1 MSDADLVHE
10 LKRQSAVAAADLIED
25 GMVVGLG
32 TGSTAALFVEELGQR
47 VRDGLQIVGI
57 PTSKATEAQALSL
70 GISLVSFE
78 THPVIDLT
86 VDGADEVER
95 GTLNLIKGLGGAL
108 LREKIVAASSRRM
121 VVVADDRKIV
131 DHLGEH
137 VLLPVEVVPFGW
149 ESTAHRLGQMGARVE
164 PRHGRDG
171 KLFITDGGNLT
182 LDCSFGVVTD
192 PAALEERLKL
202 ITGVVDS
209 GLFINRAD
217 EAIIA
222 GRDGVIR
229 LTKS

>member
-95 GTLNLIKGLGGAL
+95 GTLNLITGLGGAL
-108 LREKIVAASSRRM
+108 PREHIVAAASRAQ
-121 VVVADDRKIV
+121 VAVARDRTLV
-131 DHLGEH
+131 DHPG
-137 VLLPVEVVPFGW
+137 
-149 ESTAHRLGQMGARVE
+149 
-164 PRHGRDG
+164 
-171 KLFITDGGNLT
+171 
-182 LDCSFGVVTD
+182 
-192 PAALEERLKL
+192 
-202 ITGVVDS
+202 
-209 GLFINRAD
+209 
-217 EAIIA
+217 
-222 GRDGVIR
+222 
-229 LTKS
+229 